1 MNEILFKA
9 IREGGNMSIA
19 GEDGTEVMAT
29 KLQVAKMTPEQ
40 FEEFKTSFFSFLME
54 LSDMYKERFG
64 TPIWTDESLITKG
77 KIYSGSTRAFFQK
90 PFEEFTKY
98 KKSVGDFDVQLPES
112 TMEHF
117 PSFVEELTG
126 KTIGDFTFYGSR
138 TKSMQSH
145 SLVTANPEK
154 FAGIGAEYMQFD
166 WEYTQWD
173 DEAGKPAE
181 WNDVSHYSS
190 WEDIE
195 NNVKGAFVKILLKA
209 AVAVKSQKTDK
220 PFYSIKTGKPVK
232 TPADAKEYSFHVD
245 NGVTHLLKD
254 VNDGYAKLDIGDRT
268 SSHSMDFLFEVLFDR
283 KPEADEKRSLVS
295 FVRLI
300 KFMNKEYDDSLLRNI
315 FTKFTKLLFDVHEQ
329 QISRDLTE
337 DREVK
342 HAAEVKF
349 IELCPAVADMKDYAA
364 DAEEDYYTSEFRKEG
379 NRYGQADKRAARLAA
394 QQEGISF
401 NGSHL
406 KEEVAADGK
415 TLYVYS
421 SSKDQD
427 LFKYY
432 FGRNLKFGL
441 NSGSA
446 YGFATY
452 AIMSD
457 PFSGASD
464 VGYSEA
470 ARDNLYGTNCF
481 EFEIPTDKVFFFEYA
496 DYVKTSRG
504 KNSTPADFV
513 KQQVDF
519 FKLPLSDEQ
528 IAKLTP
534 EEGAEFSSKA
544 AQSFFR
550 YMSRIYY
557 QDKLGALIT
566 PCAGFV
572 YKGRNDGRT
581 YVGWDGYALIPRR
594 FTNDLGKTWK
604 EVDRNSP
611 EYKEYVE
618 KANGEREA
626 ADVFDG
632 HKTPLKEAV
641 YRLFMKFGS
650 GDDTADK
657 LVDGLFT
664 DIVIHDDKTVDCTF
678 KSNLPYI
685 DQDRHYLRLTN
696 DNHLIRSLRKLGFKF
711 GKLNAGIKI
720 GKEALELYKDDLIE
734 SIDPSIWPDIC
745 TGGIKIAGGRIA
757 KDTFQKIPTELG
769 EHYAYIVNCQ
779 IDDDVLKGYELH
791 GNPDKPNWTTGEET
805 KAELVAAYGEFAE
818 NCILPEKPLPK
829 AKRQLKNPD
838 AIAKAEAK
846 AKEKAEKEKA
856 DWERVTKNWDD
867 DVEKAMKLTEAMAGK
882 SHLPHL
888 FNSGSSTQMKQK
900 QFDELLNY
908 IQESGNVFDE
918 EHFNV
923 SEKIDGSTTLFGVDE
938 KGVFVEKFGMKEIY
952 RPADLQ
958 REDLSRKVRAFLE
971 IANNPEL
978 VDFLDDTRR
987 EYNMRFVKVQVEM
1000 LLTGASKHEDKSLMQ
1015 IVLVPY
1021 KREKF
1026 AEEGGA
1032 FVVRVIGD
1040 DLQPLPGQE
1049 ELLSAISSILTTPK
1063 FIVKPI
1069 SDTDLDFAPIDLN
1082 EYIAEVLPTLNVKD
1096 RSERKA
1102 AYEDA
1107 QEKLQTLLTSHF
1119 PEGKYGEVYEGL
1131 VVTCNNGFAFKM
1143 TSPQFKEW
1151 MAKHNE
1157 RKPVTISPDD
1167 PYGLVMKDFGEKKIL
1182 LNHIGPG
1189 TELVGILIGH
1199 FAPFTGP
1206 KGHGRM
1212 IEELRSKGCKKFIV
1226 GIPDSTAEFDD
1237 DRAMYTVEQR
1247 MEIVNDY
1254 LKQEGLE
1261 GKAVKMRRGD
1271 IAITYRLLIWD
1282 VYNTFGSN
1290 VRPVYI
1296 VGPDRAE
1303 LVQKNPEFDTDLNT
1317 TFPEKIVMSDRG
1329 EGNVSGTKVREL
1341 IRKGDVDGIAEM
1353 TGYSKQIAQKLVDL
1367 REDNLM

>member
-1 MNEILFKA
+1 MNETLFKA

-54 LSDMYKERFG
+54 LSDMYNERFG
-64 TPIWTDESLITKG
+64 TPIWKDESLITKG

-126 KTIGDFTFYGSR
+126 KTVGDFTFYGSR

-173 DEAGKPAE
+173 DEAGRPAE

-195 NNVKGAFVKILLKA
+195 NNIKGAFVKILLKA
-209 AVAVKSQKTDK
+209 AVAVKSQRTDK

-245 NGVTHLLKD
+245 NGVTRLLKD

-283 KPEADEKRSLVS
+283 KPEADEKRNLVS

-300 KFMNKEYDDSLLRNI
+300 KFMNKEYDDALLRNI

-401 NGSHL
+401 SGSHL

-441 NSGSA
+441 NGGSA

-528 IAKLTP
+528 IASLTP

-544 AQSFFR
+544 AQAFFR

-604 EVDRNSP
+604 DVDRNSP

-696 DNHLIRSLRKLGFKF
+696 DNHLIRSLHKLGFKF

-734 SIDPSIWPDIC
+734 SIDPSIWPDSC

-757 KDTFQKIPTELG
+757 KDTFQKIPTVLG

-779 IDDDVLKGYELH
+779 IDDDVLKGYDLH

-805 KAELVAAYGEFAE
+805 KAKLVAAYGEFAE

-829 AKRQLKNPD
+829 AKKQLKNPD
-838 AIAKAEAK
+838 AIAKAEAR

-938 KGVFVEKFGMKEIY
+938 KGIFVEKFGMKEIY

-978 VDFLDDTRR
+978 VDFLDDTRK
-987 EYNMRFVKVQVEM
+987 EYNMQFIKVQIEM

-1102 AYEDA
+1102 AYEAA

-1131 VVTCNNGFAFKM
+1131 VVTCNNGFTFKM

-1157 RKPVTISPDD
+1157 RKPVTLSPDD
-1167 PYGLVMKDFGEKKIL
+1167 PYGLVMKDYGEKKIL

-1189 TELVGILIGH
+1189 TELVGLLFGH

-1212 IEELRSKGCKKFIV
+1212 ITAFREKGCNKFLI
-1226 GIPDSTAEFDD
+1226 GIPRSGKPFDD
-1237 DRAMYTVEQR
+1237 DREMYTTEQR
-1247 MEIVNDY
+1247 AEICDAY

-1261 GKAVKMRRGD
+1261 GKAVILKTGMP
-1271 IAITYRLLIWD
+1271 AITVKGLVWEA
-1282 VYNTFGSN
+1282 YNMFGPKI
-1290 VRPVYI
+1290 RPVYI
-1296 VGPDRAE
+1296 VGPDRAD
-1303 LVQKNPEFDTDLNT
+1303 LFSKNKDFDTDPTT
-1317 TFPEKIVMSDRG
+1317 TFPEKMVLTDRG
-1329 EGNVSGTKVREL
+1329 EGAVSGTKVREL

-1353 TGYSKQIAQKLVDL
+1353 TGYSKQIAQELVDL

>member
-1 MNEILFKA
+1 MNETLFKA

-54 LSDMYKERFG
+54 LNDMYKERFG

-126 KTIGDFTFYGSR
+126 KTVGDFTFYGSR

-154 FAGIGAEYMQFD
+154 FSGIGAEYMQFD

-209 AVAVKSQKTDK
+209 AVAVKSQRTDK

-245 NGVTHLLKD
+245 NGVTRLLKD

-283 KPEADEKRSLVS
+283 KPEADEKRNLVS

-300 KFMNKEYDDSLLRNI
+300 KFMNKEYDDALLRNI

-329 QISRDLTE
+329 QISRDITE

-342 HAAEVKF
+342 HTAEMKF

-379 NRYGQADKRAARLAA
+379 NRWGRKS
-394 QQEGISF
+394 ESVSF

-432 FGRNLKFGL
+432 FGRDLKFGL
-441 NSGSA
+441 NGGSA

-481 EFEIPTDKVFFFEYA
+481 EFEIPTDKVFFFEYD

-504 KNSTPADFV
+504 KNSTPANFV

-519 FKLPLSDEQ
+519 FNLPLSDEQ
-528 IAKLTP
+528 IASLTP
-534 EEGAEFSSKA
+534 EESAEFSSKA
-544 AQSFFR
+544 AQAFFR

-632 HKTPLKEAV
+632 HKTTLKEAV

-664 DIVIHDDKTVDCTF
+664 DIVIHDDKTIDCTF

-696 DNHLIRSLRKLGFKF
+696 SNHLIRSLHKLGFKF

-734 SIDPSIWPDIC
+734 SIDPSIWPDSC

-805 KAELVAAYGEFAE
+805 KAKLVAAYGEFAE

-838 AIAKAEAK
+838 AIAKAEAR

-856 DWERVTKNWDD
+856 DWERVVKNWDD

-938 KGVFVEKFGMKEIY
+938 KGIFVEKFGMKEIY

-987 EYNMRFVKVQVEM
+987 EYNMQFVKVQIEM
-1000 LLTGASKHEDKSLMQ
+1000 LLTEASKHEDKSLMQ

-1102 AYEDA
+1102 AYEAA

-1131 VVTCNNGFAFKM
+1131 VVTCNNGLAFKM

-1157 RKPVTISPDD
+1157 RKPVTLSPDD
-1167 PYGLVMKDFGEKKIL
+1167 PYGLVMKDYGEKKIL

-1247 MEIVNDY
+1247 MEIVDDY
-1254 LKQEGLE
+1254 LRQEGLE

-1271 IAITYRLLIWD
+1271 IAITSRLLIWD

-1303 LVQKNPEFDTDLNT
+1303 LVKNNSEFGTDPNT
-1317 TFPEKIVMSDRG
+1317 TYPEKIVMSDRG

-1367 REDNLM
+1367 REDNLMDN

>member
-1 MNEILFKA
+1 MKEALFKT

-40 FEEFKTSFFSFLME
+40 FEKFKTSFFSFLME

-64 TPIWTDESLITKG
+64 TPIWTDESLITEG

-209 AVAVKSQKTDK
+209 AVAVKSQRADK
-220 PFYSIKTGKPVK
+220 PFYSIKTGKPIK
-232 TPADAKEYSFHVD
+232 TPADTKEFSFHVD
-245 NGVTHLLKD
+245 NGVTRLLKD

-283 KPEADEKRSLVS
+283 KPEADEKRNLVS

-300 KFMNKEYDDSLLRNI
+300 KFMNKEYDDTLLRNI

-329 QISRDLTE
+329 QISRDLAE

-342 HAAEVKF
+342 HAAEMKF

-364 DAEEDYYTSEFRKEG
+364 DAEEDYFTSEFRQAG
-379 NRYGQADKRAARLAA
+379 NRWGRKS
-394 QQEGISF
+394 ENTSF
-401 NGSHL
+401 SGSHL
-406 KEEVAADGK
+406 KEDVAADGK

-432 FGRNLKFGL
+432 FGRDLKFGL
-441 NSGSA
+441 NGGSA

-481 EFEIPTDKVFFFEYA
+481 EFEIPTDKVFFFEYV
-496 DYVKTSRG
+496 DYVKTLRG
-504 KNSTPADFV
+504 KNSTPANFIQ
-513 KQQVDF
+513 QQVDF
-519 FKLPLSDEQ
+519 FKLPLSKEQ
-528 IAKLTP
+528 ITKLTP

-544 AQSFFR
+544 AQEFFR

-618 KANGEREA
+618 KANSEREA

-650 GDDTADK
+650 GDDTAEK

-664 DIVIHDDKTVDCTF
+664 DIVIHDDKTIDCTF

-696 DNHLIRSLRKLGFKF
+696 DNHLIRSLHKLGFKF

-734 SIDPSIWPDIC
+734 SIDPSIWPDSC

-757 KDTFQKIPTELG
+757 KDTFQKIPTALG
-769 EHYAYIVNCQ
+769 EHYAYVVNCQ

-791 GNPDKPNWTTGEET
+791 GNPEKPNWTTGEET
-805 KAELVAAYGEFAE
+805 KAKLVAAYGEFAE

-829 AKRQLKNPD
+829 EKRQLKNPD
-838 AIAKAEAK
+838 AIARAEAK
-846 AKEKAEKEKA
+846 AKAKAEKEKA

-888 FNSGSSTQMKQK
+888 FNSGSSTQMRQK

-918 EHFNV
+918 EHFKV
-923 SEKIDGSTTLFGVDE
+923 SEKIDGSTTSIGVDE
-938 KGVFVEKFGMKEIY
+938 QGIFVEKFGMKEIY
-952 RPADLQ
+952 RPVDLQ
-958 REDLSRKVRAFLE
+958 RDDLSRKVRAFLE
-971 IANNPEL
+971 IANNAEL
-978 VDFLDDTRR
+978 VDFLDDTRK
-987 EYNMRFVKVQVEM
+987 EYNMQFIKVQIEM
-1000 LLTGASKHEDKSLMQ
+1000 LLAGASKHEDKSLMQ

-1069 SDTDLDFAPIDLN
+1069 SDTNIDFAPIDLN
-1082 EYIAEVLPTLNVKD
+1082 EYIAEVIPTLNVKD

-1102 AYEDA
+1102 AYEAA

-1247 MEIVNDY
+1247 MEIVDDY

-1282 VYNTFGSN
+1282 VYNTFGGN

-1303 LVQKNPEFDTDLNT
+1303 LVEKNPEFETDPNT
-1317 TFPEKIVMSDRG
+1317 TFPEKIVLSDRG
-1329 EGNVSGTKVREL
+1329 EGDVSGTKVREL
-1341 IRKGDVDGIAEM
+1341 IRKHDVEGIAEM

-1367 REDNLM
+1367 RDDNLM

>member
-1 MNEILFKA
+1 MNEALFKT

-64 TPIWTDESLITKG
+64 TPIWTDESLITEG

-138 TKSMQSH
+138 TKAMQSH

-209 AVAVKSQKTDK
+209 AVAVKSQRTDK

-245 NGVTHLLKD
+245 AGVTRLLKD

-283 KPEADEKRSLVS
+283 KPEADEKRNLVS

-300 KFMNKEYDDSLLRNI
+300 KFMNKEYDDALLRNI

-342 HAAEVKF
+342 HAAEMKF
-349 IELCPAVADMKDYAA
+349 IELCPAVADMKDYAN
-364 DAEEDYYTSEFRKEG
+364 DAEEDYFTSEFRQVG
-379 NRYGQADKRAARLAA
+379 NRWGRKS
-394 QQEGISF
+394 EGTSF

-432 FGRNLKFGL
+432 FGRDLKFGL
-441 NSGSA
+441 NGGSA

-457 PFSGASD
+457 PFGGASD

-481 EFEIPTDKVFFFEYA
+481 EFEIPTDKVFFFEYV
-496 DYVKTSRG
+496 DYVKTLRG
-504 KNSTPADFV
+504 KDSTPANFIQ
-513 KQQVDF
+513 QQVDF
-519 FKLPLSDEQ
+519 FKLPLSEEQ
-528 IAKLTP
+528 ITKLIP

-544 AQSFFR
+544 AQEFFR

-618 KANGEREA
+618 KANEEREA

-650 GDDTADK
+650 GDDTAEK

-664 DIVIHDDKTVDCTF
+664 DIVIHDDKTIDCTF

-696 DNHLIRSLRKLGFKF
+696 DNHLIRSLHKLGFKF

-720 GKEALELYKDDLIE
+720 GKEALELYKDNLIE
-734 SIDPSIWPDIC
+734 SIDPSIWPDSC

-757 KDTFQKIPTELG
+757 KDTFQKIPTALG

-791 GNPDKPNWTTGEET
+791 GNPEKPNWTTGEET
-805 KAELVAAYGEFAE
+805 KAKLVAVYGEFAE

-829 AKRQLKNPD
+829 EKRQLKNPD
-838 AIAKAEAK
+838 AIARAEAK
-846 AKEKAEKEKA
+846 AKAKAEKEKA

-908 IQESGNVFDE
+908 IQESGNVFDK

-923 SEKIDGSTTLFGVDE
+923 SEKIDGSTTLIGVDE
-938 KGVFVEKFGMKEIY
+938 QGVFVEKFGMKEIY

-958 REDLSRKVRAFLE
+958 RDDLSRKVRAFLE
-971 IANNPEL
+971 IANNAEL
-978 VDFLDDTRR
+978 VDFLDDTRK
-987 EYNMRFVKVQVEM
+987 EFGMQFIKVQIEM
-1000 LLTGASKHEDKSLMQ
+1000 LLAGASKHEDKSLMQ

-1040 DLQPLPGQE
+1040 DLQPLPGQN

-1102 AYEDA
+1102 AYEAA

-1247 MEIVNDY
+1247 MEIVDDY

-1282 VYNTFGSN
+1282 VYNTFGGN

-1303 LVQKNPEFDTDLNT
+1303 LVQKNPEFGTDPNT

-1329 EGNVSGTKVREL
+1329 EGDVSGTKVREL
-1341 IRKGDVDGIAEM
+1341 IRKHDVEGIAEM

-1367 REDNLM
+1367 RDDNLM